1 MSGEPEKTGSA
12 TAEAEARAAE
22 LREEKAITDERRAEE
37 DEAKAQDAVAA
48 AEKEESKKERK
59 RREAEERTQAAAAES
74 ERARDRAGEVAAKPD
89 PVGSPV
95 SGAAVSSP
103 GLGPDPKAA
112 AAAGAG
118 SHARPAPDGAW
129 PGARAEGP
137 EKPEL
142 YLAAAFAGA
151 FLFARI
157 LKRIAE

>member
-1 MSGEPEKTGSA
+1 MSDDPEKTGPA
-12 TAEAEARAAE
+12 TAAAEARAAE

-37 DEAKAQDAVAA
+37 EQAKAQDAVAA
-48 AEKEESKKERK
+48 AEKDESEKERE
-59 RREAEERTQAAAAES
+59 RREAEQRKEAAAAEA

-103 GLGPDPKAA
+103 GLGSDPKAA

-118 SHARPAPDGAW
+118 ARAAAMRDALNS
-129 PGARAEGP
+129 AEGP
-137 EKPEL
+137 DKPEL
-142 YLAAAFAGA
+142 YLAAAFVGA